1 MSQVSGN
8 LVSEITFSK
17 LGETLRVLQEFG
29 AVGEDFRRL
38 RKDHYL
44 ALEVFRVIRDNTIFK
59 NKRFAAGYERDEQVE
74 KFKKWDV
81 ELSLGIPES
90 DFANIPE
97 EFPVPP
103 ACTAHE
109 LYCTCLV
116 YEFGDP
122 LETLLN
128 GLRILNYELKK
139 INGEISFEQ
148 SIGGVY
154 CSDEFRLF
162 FPKQI
167 PPDKVRFRPEA
178 SARKKG
184 FRFIVAQLGRGMR
197 FPKEISAEKGW
208 LYFKEFFQ
216 WCDEKQVRN
225 VGQELPYIAA
235 MYPDWISSVCGG
247 SPLYPRPLALD
258 IQADS
263 IFKDFRP
270 DHCSCLCLHENLN
283 SDYPSYRK
291 SKPFRIEAT
300 NFDYSYKGDSIVGCG
315 YGICTIIQEI

>member
-29 AVGEDFRRL
+29 SVGEDFRRL

-74 KFKKWDV
+74 KFKKWNA

-97 EFPVPP
+97 EFLVSP
-103 ACTAHE
+103 ACTMHE

-128 GLRILNYELKK
+128 GLRILDYELKK

-154 CSDEFRLF
+154 CHERLELF
-162 FPKQI
+162 SPQRF
-167 PPDKVRFRPEA
+167 PPDKVRFRPG
-178 SARKKG
+178 ARVRKRG
-184 FRFIVAQLGRGMR
+184 FRFIVAQLGRGMK
-197 FPKEISAEKGW
+197 FPEEISTEKGW
-208 LYFKEFFQ
+208 QYFVDFFR
-216 WCDEKQVRN
+216 WCDEKRVMN
-225 VGQELPYIAA
+225 IGQELPYIAA
-235 MYPDWISSVCGG
+235 MYPGWITSVCGD
-247 SPLYPRPLALD
+247 SRLYSRPLALD
-258 IQADS
+258 IQIDS

-270 DHCSCLCLHENLN
+270 DHCSCLCLREYLN
-283 SDYPSYRK
+283 SDYPSYGK
-291 SKPFRIEAT
+291 GKPFRIQAT
-300 NFDYSYKGDSIVGCG
+300 DFDYRYKGDSISGCG
-315 YGICTIIQEI
+315 YGVCTIVQET